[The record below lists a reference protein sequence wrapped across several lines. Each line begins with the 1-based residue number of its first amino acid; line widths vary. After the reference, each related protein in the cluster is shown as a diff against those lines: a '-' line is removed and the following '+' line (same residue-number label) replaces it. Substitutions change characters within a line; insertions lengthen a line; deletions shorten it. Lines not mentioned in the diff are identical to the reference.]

1 MHVIT
6 NRWRRNDA
14 PFSSDRSV
22 ASISRLSAPKCRPAM
37 PLSVVDL
44 SSKSATPQPTCFAE
58 PHSNPIP
65 SCFQTMKKLTLSYPL
80 GVPSLDNHLA
90 ILSFH
95 ATRCRNSCPSVPHQV
110 DHAVAR
116 PSGYPLVSQGLD
128 SIDSG
133 AQRFWTELILL
144 GLIGR
149 NIVKRMMN

>member
-1 MHVIT
+1 MHRSHLIAVVVGSIT
-6 NRWRRNDA
+6 
-14 PFSSDRSV
+14 
-22 ASISRLSAPKCRPAM
+22 RLSAQKCRQASRSRLTLVISGP
-37 PLSVVDL
+37 
-44 SSKSATPQPTCFAE
+44 SSAKSATPEPTCFAKR
-58 PHSNPIP
+58 PSNPIP